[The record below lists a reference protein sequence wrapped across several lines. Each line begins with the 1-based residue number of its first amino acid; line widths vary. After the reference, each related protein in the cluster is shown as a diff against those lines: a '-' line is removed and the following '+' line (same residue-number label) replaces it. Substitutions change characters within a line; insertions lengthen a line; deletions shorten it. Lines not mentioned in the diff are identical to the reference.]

1 MELRIHGVNNTPAP
15 AMLALPDHAVEQF
28 RGDRFGSFWRPRQ
41 DRLADLPVNDPG
53 RPRADVEREA
63 YSWGGMA
70 RSTPGAPGSGVASVV
85 ANVAGRI
92 GWALLLPFGL
102 ANVAYWSREIPR
114 TWTEDDELTHA
125 EKLKKAELL
134 AADAHERGTREDGT
148 EPRDTPVAGAD
159 PGKSRWWNAGRG
171 AASTRLFGLGLTI
184 LLVLSVSV
192 AVVDLYAIQCSF
204 PDTTCRQLP
213 SWLDVLGDPAQ
224 HVRVLAASAVPVL
237 LLVGLLL
244 LTSLSRSRYES
255 TTTEDRQPFRSGVLL
270 SRRSM
275 WRGSPRLRRLT
286 RLHLAAGFC
295 VVTLVTGPELFR
307 HAAVFPFTVVLAG
320 FLLVL
325 VAFRVMRTAADCPD
339 APKTEKSGV
348 WSWALVVATGV
359 VLAVH
364 GFAIY
369 YTEPVFTGSLWLVRW
384 GPPAV
389 TACLLGIALSG
400 WSWRKREK
408 RVPWLASLVFAAG
421 LIATAEWP
429 WAGLVVVAAGA
440 LLIGYAVRGNRE
452 WEAWGGT
459 GPGVLLGLSL
469 VSSLLLMTVLV
480 LTLRS
485 WLGGAEPLQK
495 LPQAPWFYWWTSG
508 SFTAALAVLAGLVVV
523 LVVVLGL
530 RVRRPADFE
539 KDTSLAI
546 PAGQEALV
554 MRWRHVIASAHRA
567 EVVVGV
573 LSALSTAAVALA
585 VHVTFARP
593 SWVDWRV
600 PAWVFEQGV
609 TYTGLAGVALVG
621 SFVGAGVLANR
632 RPLGLL
638 WDLMCFLP
646 RTAHPFAPPCYAE
659 RAVPEIAE
667 RVRDWLDRHP
677 EDPEKPENSP
687 VVVLSA
693 HSLGAVLA
701 VAAIYQLPRKHLARV
716 KLLTCGVQ
724 LRPYFGRIFPE
735 LLGPGVLGTV
745 RSRRGTIW
753 ALDPWHR
760 QDDPGPQPE
769 PVVAPADTL
778 KGVLEGR
785 WVNLWRRTDYLGFPV
800 IGYGKPDGTS
810 IDQWAN
816 ETNGSPD
823 KVETHSDYHRCAA
836 YTAAFTRLVPEPP
849 PAQPS

>member
-1 MELRIHGVNNTPAP
+1 MRPRALELRIHGVNNTPP
-15 AMLALPDHAVEQF
+15 AAVLALPDHAVEQF
-28 RGDRFGSFWRPRQ
+28 RGDRFGSFWRPVPAK
-41 DRLADLPVNDPG
+41 LADLPANDPG

-85 ANVAGRI
+85 ANVAGRV

-114 TWTEDDELTHA
+114 TWTEDDELTDVEKAAGGTAA
-125 EKLKKAELL
+125 E
-134 AADAHERGTREDGT
+134 AAKGT
-148 EPRDTPVAGAD
+148 
-159 PGKSRWWNAGRG
+159 WWNAGRG
-171 AASTRLFGLGLTI
+171 AASTRLFGLGLTV
-184 LLVLSVSV
+184 LLVLSVGV
-192 AVVDLYAIQCSF
+192 AVVDLYAVQCSLA
-204 PDTTCRQLP
+204 DTTCRRLP
-213 SWLDVLGDPAQ
+213 EWLDLLGDPAQ
-224 HVRVLAASAVPVL
+224 HVRVLAASAVPVAL
-237 LLVGLLL
+237 LFGLLL

-255 TTTEDRQPFRSGVLL
+255 AATGDRQPFRAGVLL

-295 VVTLVTGPELFR
+295 VVVLLTGAELWPQ
-307 HAAVFPFTVVLAG
+307 AAVFLVTTVLAG
-320 FLLVL
+320 VLLAL
-325 VAFRVMRTAADCPD
+325 VAYRVVHTAADCPD
-339 APKTEKSGV
+339 APRTEKGGL
-348 WSWALVVATGV
+348 WSWALLVATGV

-364 GFAIY
+364 GFAILY
-369 YTEPVFTGSLWLVRW
+369 AEPVFGRSLWLARW

-408 RVPWLASLVFAAG
+408 RVPWLAGLAFAAG
-421 LIATAEWP
+421 LVLTAVWQP
-429 WAGLVVVAAGA
+429 LGLVAVVAGA
-440 LLIGYAVRGNRE
+440 LLVGYAVRDNRE

-469 VSSLLLMTVLV
+469 TTSLLLATVLV
-480 LTLRS
+480 LTVRG
-485 WLGGAEPLQK
+485 WLAGSEPLRK
-495 LPQAPWFYWWTSG
+495 VPQAPWFSWWASG
-508 SFTAALAVLAGLVVV
+508 AFTAALAVVAGLVVV
-523 LVVVLGL
+523 LVVLLGL
-530 RVRRPADFE
+530 RVRGPADFE
-539 KDTSLAI
+539 RDTSPAI
-546 PAGQEALV
+546 PAGQEELV
-554 MRWRHVIASAHRA
+554 MRWRHVIANAHRA

-573 LSALSTAAVALA
+573 LSAVSTAAVVLA
-585 VHVTFARP
+585 VHVAFARP
-593 SWVDWRV
+593 SWVDWEV

-677 EDPEKPENSP
+677 DEDLPPQERS

-701 VAAIYQLPRKHLARV
+701 VAAVYQLPEKHLARV
-716 KLLTCGVQ
+716 KLLTYGVQ

-735 LLGPGVLGTV
+735 LLGPGVLGTA
-745 RSRRGTIW
+745 RSRRGALW
-753 ALDPWHR
+753 ALNPWHR
-760 QDDPGPQPE
+760 QDDDEPRAE
-769 PVVAPADTL
+769 PVVDEADTL
-778 KGVLEGR
+778 RVLLADR
-785 WVNLWRRTDYLGFPV
+785 WVNLWRRTDHLGFPV
-800 IGYGKPDGTS
+800 IGYGRPDGTS
-810 IDQWAN
+810 VDQWAD
-816 ETNGSPD
+816 ETGGGPGE
-823 KVETHSDYHRCAA
+823 VETHSGYHRCAA
-836 YTAAFTRLVPEPP
+836 YASAFERLVPADVRRSPDRG
-849 PAQPS
+849 QVGGGNLDRS